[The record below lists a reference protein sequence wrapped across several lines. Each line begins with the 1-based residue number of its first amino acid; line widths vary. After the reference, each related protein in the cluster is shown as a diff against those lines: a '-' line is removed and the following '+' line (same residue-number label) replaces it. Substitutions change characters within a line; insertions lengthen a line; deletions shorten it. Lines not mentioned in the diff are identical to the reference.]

1 MVDVKDKIKKLLGKV
16 EDPEVKQEL
25 EDMLEKESEGDL
37 HQITEPSPEASPPA
51 KVDLPTEAVA
61 TIRELQQKS
70 VKLEH
75 IAGQHYIAFHR
86 KLKPIEDE
94 LNKLIALF
102 EEEKQKLVKQFA
114 PLGEEENYVLS
125 SSEEGSGLVLLK
137 LESE

>member
-25 EDMLEKESEGDL
+25 EDMLEKESGEDL
-37 HQITEPSPEASPPA
+37 HQITEPSLDASQPA
-51 KVDLPTEAVA
+51 KVDLPIEAVA

-86 KLKPIEDE
+86 KIKPIEDE

-114 PLGEEENYVLS
+114 PLGEEQNYVLS
-125 SSEEGSGLVLLK
+125 SSEDGSGLVLLK

>member
-1 MVDVKDKIKKLLGKV
+1 
-16 EDPEVKQEL
+16 
-25 EDMLEKESEGDL
+25 DMLDKNSDKDL
-37 HQITEPSPEASPPA
+37 HEISEPSPEASQPA
-51 KVDLPTEAVA
+51 KVDLPIEAVA

-75 IAGQHYIAFHR
+75 VAGQHYIAFHR
-86 KLKPIEDE
+86 KLKPVEDE

-114 PLGEEENYVLS
+114 PLGEEQNYVLS
-125 SSEEGSGLVLLK
+125 SSEDGSGLVLLK